1 MLTLM
6 PTLRSSPCPN
16 SSSTCS
22 TRARASLLTYKA
34 SKPIS
39 KPSAAKLAAAASP
52 EDYARL
58 TSQLQQAGQ
67 QLTGLNQS
75 LETSKNN
82 SADLMRKIEASKAKL
97 KEYGETHGKLQST
110 QDLLQS
116 AAQVQETL
124 ARFRDQLTRRKLYAL
139 ETRITQYFRLLLH
152 KSSLVQRIQLDPSQF
167 SLTLYGPSGLLP
179 KHSLSAGEKQL
190 LAIAFLW
197 ALSSVSGRQL
207 PVAIDTPLSRL
218 DSSHRQNLIQH
229 YFPTASHQMILL
241 STDTEIGQPE
251 AEALRD
257 RSAIAREYLLSHDA
271 SSQQT
276 QVKSGYFW

>member
-1 MLTLM
+1 MQQCQ
-6 PTLRSSPCPN
+6 SQI
-16 SSSTCS
+16 
-22 TRARASLLTYKA
+22 ASLQTLETHLEA
-34 SKPIS
+34 LSR
-39 KPSAAKLAAAASP
+39 KLAAAPSP
-52 EDYARL
+52 ADYERL
-58 TSQLQQAGQ
+58 RSQLSQAARTQ
-67 QLTGLNQS
+67 AELNAS
-75 LETSKNN
+75 LEASRRISLSLTQQI
-82 SADLMRKIEASKAKL
+82 AASKAEL
-97 KEYGETHGKLQST
+97 QAYGEAHGKLQST

-116 AAQVQETL
+116 AAQVQVTL

-167 SLTLYGPSGLLP
+167 SLTLYGSSGQALP

-229 YFPTASHQMILL
+229 YFPTASHQVILL

-251 AEALRD
+251 AQALRE
-257 RSAIAREYLLSHDA
+257 RAAIAREYLLCHDA